1 LEVFKELSKEFIM
14 KDEGP
19 LKFSLGIAFDINY
32 KAGTI
37 AMHQSLLKRDILEA
51 TGKLGCNPTKTPLPG
66 KISLPKELGRD
77 ADDKRHILGQILY
90 LVQGT
95 CPHLS
100 FASSLLSSRVSFWSK
115 DADRAYDHLLRFIAG
130 DLGQRLIYKRRN
142 NNAPCNLVTFFDADL
157 AGELPH
163 SPFSRSAFLTFV
175 SGCLVSWFSKKQ
187 PMVATSTK
195 DAEIMAAYV
204 AATETFWIRGLL
216 SDIGAAEPG
225 PSLMWTDSAAAKQQA
240 DGEVRHATNK
250 HLLVKYYWTLEL
262 VKNETLAMRR
272 LPSSRN
278 ISDVLTKSVPKESF
292 RHYCA
297 LMLGYMTN
305 DDIRGFPLNDAE
317 AYLSEFAIK

>member
-1 LEVFKELSKEFIM
+1 
-14 KDEGP
+14 
-19 LKFSLGIAFDINY
+19 
-32 KAGTI
+32 
-37 AMHQSLLKRDILEA
+37 
-51 TGKLGCNPTKTPLPG
+51 
-66 KISLPKELGRD
+66 
-77 ADDKRHILGQILY
+77 
-90 LVQGT
+90 
-95 CPHLS
+95 
-100 FASSLLSSRVSFWSK
+100 
-115 DADRAYDHLLRFIAG
+115 
-130 DLGQRLIYKRRN
+130 
-142 NNAPCNLVTFFDADL
+142 
-157 AGELPH
+157 
-163 SPFSRSAFLTFV
+163 
-175 SGCLVSWFSKKQ
+175 
-187 PMVATSTK
+187 
-195 DAEIMAAYV
+195 MAAYV

-225 PSLMWTDSAAAKQQA
+225 PSLMAKQQA

-262 VKNETLAMRR
+262 VKNETLEMRR